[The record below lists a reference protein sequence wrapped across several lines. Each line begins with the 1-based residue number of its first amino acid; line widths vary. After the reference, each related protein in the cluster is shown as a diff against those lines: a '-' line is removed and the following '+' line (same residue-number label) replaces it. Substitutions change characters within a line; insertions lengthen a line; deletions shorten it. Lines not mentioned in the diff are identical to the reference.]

1 MSAITLCPPAASPPR
16 HRQRK
21 SPDRPASRPRTTAA
35 WARDTRRNSKRSTSP
50 TPSTPSTQ
58 QASNKPLRTIT
69 PQAAGVRGQV
79 SGVRNFLKEMLHIMP
94 SARSIPHSAVRTPQ
108 LKVRTPQLKVLW
120 PYIGAAAA
128 VFALALNVRT
138 VLAVFMSAVEVLR

>member
-1 MSAITLCPPAASPPR
+1 MSPAALCPQLTWWSR
-16 HRQRK
+16 HRPRK

-35 WARDTRRNSKRSTSP
+35 WARDTRRKSKRP
-50 TPSTPSTQ
+50 APPAPDAPDAE

-69 PQAAGVRGQV
+69 PQCEV
-79 SGVRNFLKEMLHIMP
+79 ST
-94 SARSIPHSAVRTPQ
+94 PHSAVRTPQ
-108 LKVRTPQLKVLW
+108 LKVLW
-120 PYIGAAAA
+120 PYVGAAAA

>member
-1 MSAITLCPPAASPPR
+1 
-16 HRQRK
+16 
-21 SPDRPASRPRTTAA
+21 
-35 WARDTRRNSKRSTSP
+35 
-50 TPSTPSTQ
+50 
-58 QASNKPLRTIT
+58 
-69 PQAAGVRGQV
+69 V